1 MTLRF
6 WLPVMFEPIDQ
17 YAAIAQEAERFGFT
31 GVCLA
36 DHLAVPR
43 SFDSVHPSG
52 ETPFTPETSFPDTF
66 SMLAA
71 MSVSTERLLL
81 MSYVY
86 IVAMRDPFS
95 VAKQVATVSDL
106 SVGRV
111 RLGVGVGWLAE
122 EFAALGRDFHAR
134 GRLTD
139 EYLEIMADFWDD
151 GYAERAEGPVSFPR
165 AAMFPLPEH
174 PIPVWVGGKSDAAL
188 TRAARHDGWL
198 GMNYDHDEVVA
209 LLGRLG
215 QIRDAADDRRD
226 DFEVFVAVNAPP
238 EPALFE
244 ELEGLGVTSTL
255 GAPWAPGDRAFASM
269 DAKIDALA
277 RFAERFIV

>member
-17 YAAIAQEAERFGFT
+17 YAAIAREAERFGFT

-71 MSVSTERLLL
+71 MSVSTDRLLL

-86 IVAMRDPFS
+86 IVSMRDPFT

-122 EFAALGRDFHAR
+122 EFAALGRDFRSR

-151 GYAERAEGPVSFPR
+151 GYAERAEGLVSFPR
-165 AAMFPLPEH
+165 AAMFPVPEH

-188 TRAARHDGWL
+188 TRAARHNGWL

-209 LLGRLG
+209 LLGRLA

-226 DFEVFVAVNAPP
+226 DFEVFVAVNALP
-238 EPALFE
+238 ESALFE

-255 GAPWAPGDRAFASM
+255 GAAWPPGDRAFASM